1 MADIEKHTETPAV
14 VPRPGGRSA
23 RIQAAVFSAVESL
36 KAGQDSSDLTVPAI
50 AAKAGVT
57 PSTIYRR
64 WGSLNELLSEV
75 AVQNMQP
82 DAPPEETGDWR
93 SDLALWLHQF
103 VEEMSSDPG
112 RAMLRDVLGGERAE
126 NAGQCS
132 GFTRQQLETI
142 LARADQM
149 AEETPAPDDLL
160 DGVIAPV
167 MYRILFTNSPPNH
180 DYTQQ
185 LLDKALQASS
195 PQFD

>member
-1 MADIEKHTETPAV
+1 MTDKKRQSETSDV

-23 RIQAAVFSAVESL
+23 RIQTAVFSAVEAI
-36 KAGQDSSDLTVPAI
+36 KVGPNSSDLTVPAI

-75 AVQNMQP
+75 AVQNMRP

-93 SDLALWLHQF
+93 NDLALWLHQF
-103 VEEMSSDPG
+103 VEEMSSEPG
-112 RAMLRDVLGGERAE
+112 RAMLRDVLGGERTE

-132 GFTRQQLETI
+132 GYTRQQLETI
-142 LARADQM
+142 LARASQG
-149 AEETPAPDDLL
+149 AEQPPASDDLL
-160 DGVIAPV
+160 DRVIAPI

-180 DYTQQ
+180 EYARE

-195 PQFD
+195 R